1 MPLERR
7 PQDAGVSSIG
17 RVMVRITRAGR
28 EVYERVMPEAQRS
41 QLRLIDLMTPEE
53 RRTVLDLGRRLY
65 QSLGSDLQEGR

>member
-1 MPLERR
+1 
-7 PQDAGVSSIG
+7 
-17 RVMVRITRAGR
+17 MVRITRLGR

-65 QSLGSDLQEGR
+65 QSLGPHLQDGS